1 MEIPRISPAEVAEAI
16 RRGEHVVFLDAR
28 SDHAFQ
34 QATETIPGSIRVPPT
49 DIDAHLANVPRAAPL
64 TVAYCT

>member
-1 MEIPRISPAEVAEAI
+1 MEIPRISPAEVADAI
-16 RRGEHVVFLDAR
+16 RRGEHVLFLDAR
-28 SDHAFQ
+28 SDQAFQ

-49 DIDAHLANVPRAAPL
+49 DIDPHLANVPRTGPL